1 MECKTAANGIYDH
14 IIKVPEYLVRL
25 KNYCIELCK
34 EKLTGVYKDYVKY
47 MVVVGPD
54 FPKEVVEYC
63 PRFQQISGGVK
74 LSFLP
79 SSTLLYWVEK
89 YRENPI
95 STHFLA
101 ENLFKKGII
110 QRKDTDELF
119 KRSEEH
125 LQGIIDRAKESLHDS
140 MEEICQHY
148 TNANYIRLD
157 EVTLRKIIRNVIATL
172 QPHLLKKGLNE
183 STGVKTIR

>member
-1 MECKTAANGIYDH
+1 
-14 IIKVPEYLVRL
+14 
-25 KNYCIELCK
+25 
-34 EKLTGVYKDYVKY
+34 

-63 PRFQQISGGVK
+63 PRFQQMSGGVK

-79 SSTLLYWVEK
+79 SSTLLYRVEK

-101 ENLFKKGII
+101 ENLFKKGLI
-110 QRKDTDELF
+110 QRKDIDELF

-148 TNANYIRLD
+148 TDANYIRLD
-157 EVTLRKIIRNVIATL
+157 EVTLRKIIRNVIVTL

-183 STGVKTIR
+183 STGVETISIKHDYSKLWEAVLKALAQEFAEILKEQSLLQVKPSELKKESTKSLI